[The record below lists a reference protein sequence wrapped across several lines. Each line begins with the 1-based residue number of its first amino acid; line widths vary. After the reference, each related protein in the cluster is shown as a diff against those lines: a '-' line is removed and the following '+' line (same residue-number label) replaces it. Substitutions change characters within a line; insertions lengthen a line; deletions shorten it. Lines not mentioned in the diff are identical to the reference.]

1 MTSEWPSGTV
11 DIAGRHGL
19 EFAQRRDERQRPPD
33 FPIDVDPAPSV
44 LADAVA
50 GDANRR
56 REEEAADLTTKSST
70 FRIRR
75 LGRSQ
80 GTFATVPKSVDY

>member
-11 DIAGRHGL
+11 YTAGRDDL
-19 EFAQRRDERQRPPD
+19 ELARRRDERQRPLV
-33 FPIDVDPAPSV
+33 FPTDIDPAPSV

-50 GDANRR
+50 GDVDRR

-80 GTFATVPKSVDY
+80 GTFATVPKSVD